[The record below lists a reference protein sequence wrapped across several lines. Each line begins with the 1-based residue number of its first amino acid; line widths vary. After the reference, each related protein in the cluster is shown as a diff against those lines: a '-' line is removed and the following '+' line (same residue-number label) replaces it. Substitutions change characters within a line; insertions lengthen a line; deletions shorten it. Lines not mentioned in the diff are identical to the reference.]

1 MSATAIII
9 ATRALMLLFYL
20 LERIHSLPTTI
31 QVGGLF
37 TPEQREEEFIFRLA
51 VNDINEDQ
59 TILTRTKL
67 VAQVKTIDYYDSFHA
82 NKKVCDLLE
91 KGVIAL
97 FGPLGYSPSS
107 AHTQSICD
115 ALEIPHIETR
125 WDFKLHRDDLS
136 INLYPQPSVLSSAYV
151 DLVKAWRWDSFAIV
165 YENNEGIIRLQNF
178 FKEAQKFNWKIKLY
192 QFEPN
197 KPYRDTFWEVN
208 KAKVKNIILDVKR
221 ENLLLVL
228 RHAQQVGIM
237 TEAHSYLITSLDLHT
252 MNLEDFKFGRT
263 KISSLRIV
271 DDSSP
276 ELINIMSNWSELTR
290 KLNMQDQIF
299 FQTESALIYDG
310 IRLLST
316 ALQDL
321 DQSQSVDGIQPI
333 SCSSGTP
340 WLYGSS
346 LINYMRPVAFRG
358 ITGLVDFDQPGY
370 RTSFSL
376 DVMTIT
382 VDGFMKIGEW
392 KQTLS
397 ANDTS
402 LTMYEKWN
410 DHYSAISMQ
419 NVTLIVT
426 TIISEPYTML
436 KESAIERSGNEQFEG
451 FAVDLIEELSRL
463 MGFKYRFKLVSDGAY
478 GIKDEKGEWNGMIGE
493 LIRNESDI
501 AIVDLTITSKREEAV
516 DFTQPFMNTGI
527 SILFKKPTTK
537 VTTLFSFLSP
547 FQNIVWIYVLA
558 AYISVSTILFVIGRL
573 TPYEWDDP
581 HPCRQENNV
590 LENNFSLINSFS
602 FTIGTMMQ
610 QGSAVAPKAMS
621 TRTIAAIWYFF
632 TLIMIS
638 SYTANLAAFLT
649 VEKVVYPI
657 ENAEGLAAQTQIEYG
672 CLKSGS
678 TKAFFSESNIPV
690 YKRMWRFMQSRPHVF
705 TKSNAEGIARVK
717 KSNGNYAYLME
728 SASIEYVIERDCNL
742 TQIGGLLDNKGYGIA
757 TRKDSPYRNPLSHAI
772 LKLHENGV
780 LLQLKERW
788 WKQKKGGGQCTEE
801 TKKSSSVN
809 NLSIDHVGG
818 VFVVLL
824 GGLSFSFLVAI
835 FEFVW
840 KARKDSHES
849 IFEEMIRDLK
859 FAFACQSKTKSV
871 KKKLN
876 DEIYHERYDYSPP
889 NYGPEFAPVY

>member
-1 MSATAIII
+1 MVD
-9 ATRALMLLFYL
+9 
-20 LERIHSLPTTI
+20 ECC
-31 QVGGLF
+31 GLF
-37 TPEQREEEFIFRLA
+37 TPEQREEEFLFRLA
-51 VNDINEDQ
+51 VNNINEDA
-59 TILTRTKL
+59 TILSRTKL
-67 VAQVKTIDYYDSFHA
+67 VPQVKSIDYYDSFHA
-82 NKKVCDLLE
+82 NKRVCDLLE
-91 KGVIAL
+91 KGVVAL
-97 FGPLGYSPSS
+97 FGPLSYSPSS

-125 WDFKLHRDDLS
+125 WDYKLHRDDLS
-136 INLYPQPSVLSSAYV
+136 LNLYPQPSVLSSAYV
-151 DLVKAWRWDSFAIV
+151 DLVKSWGWERFAIV

-178 FKEAQKFNWKIKLY
+178 FKDAQNFNWKIQLY
-192 QFEPN
+192 QFEPG

-208 KAKVKNIILDVKR
+208 KAKVTNVILDVKR
-221 ENLLLVL
+221 DNLLLVL
-228 RHAQQVGIM
+228 RHAQQVGMM
-237 TEAHSYLITSLDLHT
+237 TDSHSYLITSLDLHT
-252 MNLEDFKFGRT
+252 MDLEDFKFGRT
-263 KISSLRIV
+263 KITSLRIV
-271 DDSSP
+271 DESSP
-276 ELINIMSNWSELTR
+276 EMMNIMGNWTKLTKR
-290 KLNMQDQIF
+290 LNMPDVKKPNGIL
-299 FQTESALIYDG
+299 TESALIYDG

-333 SCSSGTP
+333 SCHSGSP

-346 LINYMRPVAFRG
+346 LMNYMRPIAFRG
-358 ITGLVDFDQPGY
+358 ITGLVDFDQLGF

-382 VDGFMKIGEW
+382 IDGFIKIAEW
-392 KQTLS
+392 KQTT
-397 ANDTS
+397 NRNETN
-402 LTMYEKWN
+402 LTPMDNWN
-410 DHYSAISMQ
+410 RHYSQVSMQ
-419 NVTLIVT
+419 NISLVVT

-451 FAVDLIEELSRL
+451 FAVDLIEELSKL
-463 MGFKYRFKLVSDGAY
+463 MRFKYRFKLVSDGAY
-478 GIKDEKGEWNGMIGE
+478 GIKDDKGEWNGMIGE

-581 HPCRQENNV
+581 HPCRQEDNV

-657 ENAEGLAAQTQIEYG
+657 ENAEGLAQQNQIEYG
-672 CLKSGS
+672 CLRSGS

-690 YKRMWRFMQSRPHVF
+690 YKRMWKFMQSRPRVF
-705 TKSNAEGIARVK
+705 TASNREGIARVR

-728 SASIEYVIERDCNL
+728 SASIEYTIERDCNL

-835 FEFVW
+835 FEFIW
-840 KARKDSHES
+840 KARHDSNES
-849 IFEEMIRDLK
+849 VFEDMMKDLK
-859 FAFACQSKTKSV
+859 FAFACQSKTKNVV
-871 KKKLN
+871 KKQ
-876 DEIYHERYDYSPP
+876 DMAYQGSEYDSPP
-889 NYGPEFAPVY
+889 NYGPDFASVY